1 MDSTIITAFGISL
14 LFIYSIIQILQF
26 YGVNVEQYGFYLI
39 FYLFLL
45 VSAFILPRK
54 YSVL

>member
-1 MDSTIITAFGISL
+1 MDSMIITAFGISL
-14 LFIYSIIQILQF
+14 LFIYSIIQLLQF
-26 YGVNVEQYGFYLI
+26 YGVNAEQYGFYLI

>member
-26 YGVNVEQYGFYLI
+26 YGVNIEQYGFYLI